1 MKTILIPTDFSECA
15 NNALRFAA
23 FMARK
28 TGATLNLLHVL
39 EVPTVGPQGST
50 EGTVDDV
57 PYMMDVLKA
66 TRTRMKKLLTLP
78 FMKKTEVVQNIEI
91 GNVTE
96 SIMKAAQKY
105 KADLIVMGT
114 HGAKGLQ
121 EILIGS
127 NAEKIVRNSQIPI
140 ITIKDEITEPNV
152 EKIVYATDLLDECES
167 VFPEVERIAKLL
179 GAKIE
184 VVKIVTRLQFEPTK
198 KTQRMFTKLKRK
210 FKDSDF
216 SASVY
221 YDYSKQQGI
230 RRYAHS
236 AKADLIALGTHGRH
250 GLSHFFN
257 GSVAEDLVNHS
268 SLPVLTINLN
278 RPMQDVNKVEKRREI
293 NNKEMV
299 LEGGEVEHSFNESF
313 YKHQIPAI

>member
-23 FMARK
+23 FMAKK
-28 TGATLNLLHVL
+28 TGARLNLVHVPD
-39 EVPTVGPQGST
+39 VPAVGPLGSS

-57 PYMMDVLKA
+57 PYMMHVLKV
-66 TRTRMKKLLTLP
+66 TKVKMKKLLTLP
-78 FMKKTEVVQNIEI
+78 FMKNVEVVQNIEI

-96 SIMKAAQKY
+96 SILKAAQKH

-127 NAEKIVRNSQIPI
+127 TAEKVVRNSQIPV
-140 ITIKDEITEPNV
+140 ITIKDEILNPHV
-152 EKIVYATDLLDECES
+152 DKIVYATDLSDEFEA
-167 VFPEVERIAKLL
+167 VFPEVKRVAKLL

-184 VVKIVTRLQFEPTK
+184 VVKVVTRLEFESTK
-198 KTQRMFTKLKRK
+198 KTQRLITKLKRK
-210 FKDSDF
+210 FNEADF
-216 SASVY
+216 SVSVY
-221 YDYSKQQGI
+221 YDYNKQQGI
-230 RRYAHS
+230 RSFAHS
-236 AKADLIALGTHGRH
+236 VQADLIALGTHGRH
-250 GLSHFFN
+250 GLSRFFN

-278 RPMQDVNKVEKRREI
+278 RSAQNENHESSG
-293 NNKEMV
+293 EMSADDAV
-299 LEGGEVEHSFNESF
+299 LEHNESDSSINRVT
-313 YKHQIPAI
+313 YKHEIPAL

>member
-23 FMARK
+23 FMAKK
-28 TGATLNLLHVL
+28 TGATLNLVHVL
-39 EVPTVGPQGST
+39 DVPAVGPQGSS

-57 PYMMDVLKA
+57 PYMIDVLKA
-66 TRTRMKKLLTLP
+66 TKARMKKLLTLP
-78 FMKKTEVVQNIEI
+78 FMKKVEVMQNIEI

-96 SIMKAAQKY
+96 SIMKAAQKH
-105 KADLIVMGT
+105 KADLLVMGT

-127 NAEKIVRNSQIPI
+127 TAEKVVRNSHIPV

-152 EKIVYATDLLDECES
+152 EKIVYATDLSDEFES
-167 VFPEVERIAKLL
+167 VFPEVERVAKLL
-179 GAKIE
+179 GSRIE
-184 VVKIVTRLQFEPTK
+184 VVKVVTRLQFEPTK
-198 KTQRMFTKLKRK
+198 NTQRMIAKLKRK
-210 FKDSDF
+210 FKESDF

-221 YDYSKQQGI
+221 YDYNKQQGI

-236 AKADLIALGTHGRH
+236 SKADLIALGTHGRH

-257 GSVAEDLVNHS
+257 GSIAEDLVNHS

-278 RPMQDVNKVEKRREI
+278 RPAQEKAEEE
-293 NNKEMV
+293 KKGEDSDGEMV
-299 LEGGEVEHSFNESF
+299 LKNEPSFNESF